1 MVSVTLLMCA
11 SLATSNSAQVES
23 EVTGLMHTNAKVEMA
38 VASSGEINVLAN
50 KELAL
55 GNDIVQFKNVE
66 GNRCLSSLVDK
77 YSRVQFKDCDVNSID
92 QHWTK
97 RDDDSYESVAKK
109 QLSPAQHL
117 CPRVGA
123 YVNCGRNSTVL
134 GQCPGFKLW
143 YTGADGGFLNLQDNE
158 LKTCLA
164 VFKKNGVVDKGYKNL
179 VVTTPGSTH
188 FCGSSYYGASWQM
201 ISVTTAAA
209 TATAAA
215 EATAAATKKAAADA
229 AAAAAAVEAKAKNEF
244 EIKSP
249 GDRCG
254 DGKDLDS
261 AGCTAAAS
269 NLDLLFSSVT
279 KDNKPPACSRNEA
292 GTKVFYN
299 GHAGNLLS
307 KGSLSICAVN

>member
-143 YTGADGGFLNLQDNE
+143 YTGADGGFLNLQDGEFKN
-158 LKTCLA
+158 CLS
-164 VFKKNGVVDKGYKNL
+164 VFKKNGVVDKGYRNL

-188 FCGSSYYGASWQM
+188 FCGSSYYGAKWQM

-209 TATAAA
+209 PAIA
-215 EATAAATKKAAADA
+215 EAEAIAAATKKAAADA
-229 AAAAAAVEAKAKNEF
+229 AAAAAAVEAKAKTEYK
-244 EIKSP
+244 IKGP
-249 GDRCG
+249 GVRCG
-254 DGKDLDS
+254 EKNLDS

-269 NLDLLFSSVT
+269 DLDVPLRT
-279 KDNKPPACSRNEA
+279 INDDTKPPACSRNA
-292 GTKVFYN
+292 KGTKVSYN
-299 GHAGNLLS
+299 SHAGNALS
-307 KGSLSICAVN
+307 RGSLSICAVN